1 MLWPGQ
7 MGASLLSYLD
17 AWTLFFNSSSICL
30 ILKAGM
36 KLFVDCWS
44 VSVRGNVGERKT
56 GVKNTF
62 PTEAVR
68 CNMAA
73 APTR

>member
-1 MLWPGQ
+1 
-7 MGASLLSYLD
+7 
-17 AWTLFFNSSSICL
+17 
-30 ILKAGM
+30 M

-44 VSVRGNVGERKT
+44 VSVRGNVAERKT

-62 PTEAVR
+62 PTEAVQ

-73 APTR
+73 APLVERGKRKRSKQCCLQVVNFVRF